1 MTEYIVEPKSRQNLR
16 NLTLILRK
24 FLNLENEKYF
34 PITELLDVLAEIFDN
49 FTYEIVEDNEMP
61 FGTHADTNTL
71 TGHIRI
77 RESVY
82 EGACNGNGRDRMTI
96 AHELGHYFTICFCEF
111 KLERNFANK
120 KVKTYAFCC
129 DGVSKGGTIAV
140 GSHGCIKVNIERIYF
155 ERGMSEIIKRLEPKR
170 IIVYGATPDYIFDD
184 YIKSGIEIIQYNSD
198 CSSCQK
204 AVSA

>member
-49 FTYEIVEDNEMP
+49 FSYEIVEDNELP

-96 AHELGHYFTICFCEF
+96 AHELGHYFTICFCGF

-120 KVKTYAFCC
+120 KVKTYSDPEWQAKCFAGELLVPAHLMKGCSVEEIVEEC
-129 DGVSKGGTIAV
+129 GVSYDAA
-140 GSHGCIKVNIERIYF
+140 E
-155 ERGMSEIIKRLEPKR
+155 
-170 IIVYGATPDYIFDD
+170 
-184 YIKSGIEIIQYNSD
+184 IQYRKINSERRD
-198 CSSCQK
+198 AS
-204 AVSA
+204 

>member
-1 MTEYIVEPKSRQNLR
+1 LTEYIVEPKSRQNLR
-16 NLTLILRK
+16 DLALILRK

-49 FTYEIVEDNEMP
+49 FSYEIVEDNELS

-71 TGHIRI
+71 AGHIRI

-96 AHELGHYFTICFCEF
+96 AHELGHYFTICFCGF

-120 KVKTYAFCC
+120 KVKTYSDPEWQAKCFAGELLVPAHLMKGCSVEEIVEEC
-129 DGVSKGGTIAV
+129 GVSYDAA
-140 GSHGCIKVNIERIYF
+140 E
-155 ERGMSEIIKRLEPKR
+155 
-170 IIVYGATPDYIFDD
+170 
-184 YIKSGIEIIQYNSD
+184 IQYKKINGERSD
-198 CSSCQK
+198 AS
-204 AVSA
+204 